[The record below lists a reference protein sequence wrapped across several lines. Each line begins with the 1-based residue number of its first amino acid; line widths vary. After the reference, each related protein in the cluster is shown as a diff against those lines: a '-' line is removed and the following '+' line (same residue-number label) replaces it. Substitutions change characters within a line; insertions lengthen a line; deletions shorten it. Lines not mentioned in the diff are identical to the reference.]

1 LTYLCIFRIPVK
13 HGGLRAKMRSEAA
26 NIEQSGFSKHRWRW
40 AVNYPVTLFAQGVRE
55 SGVLEL
61 ILRPETLVFMI
72 PIAAIV
78 GGIAFAITKAIIA
91 HRERMARIQQGFDP
105 DERGHSQ

>member
-1 LTYLCIFRIPVK
+1 MNHSVI
-13 HGGLRAKMRSEAA
+13 
-26 NIEQSGFSKHRWRW
+26 
-40 AVNYPVTLFAQGVRE
+40 LFAEGARE

-105 DERGHSQ
+105 DEKPG